1 MHHQPQQMHH
11 QPSTAAAAEQQQQQ
25 HVTATSATSSNHI
38 TQQQHRTIPWQLS
51 RRSRRSNSRTSN
63 INYSSN
69 IKLPFLDPLSQ
80 FEMHC
85 VGLFRGKSA
94 ISLFRL
100 ILISM

>member
-1 MHHQPQQMHH
+1 MNC
-11 QPSTAAAAEQQQQQ
+11 SN
-25 HVTATSATSSNHI
+25 SNSNSSNISH
-38 TQQQHRTIPWQLS
+38 
-51 RRSRRSNSRTSN
+51 TSN